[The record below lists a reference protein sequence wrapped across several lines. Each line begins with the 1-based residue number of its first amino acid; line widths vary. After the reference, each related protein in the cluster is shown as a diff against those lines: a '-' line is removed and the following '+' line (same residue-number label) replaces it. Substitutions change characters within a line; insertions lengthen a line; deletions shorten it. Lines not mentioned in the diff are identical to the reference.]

1 MFGDVVDDAKSEISG
16 KSAEI
21 IMDMTETYRPK
32 WASLT
37 ERNKGKSIAIV
48 LDGLVYSHPTVQNK
62 IEGGRSNITG
72 DFSLAEARDLA
83 NILKAGKLPAQ
94 RLLTKK

>member
-1 MFGDVVDDAKSEISG
+1 MIIVDDAKSEISG

-62 IEGGRSNITG
+62 IEGGRLTLLAI
-72 DFSLAEARDLA
+72 SLLW
-83 NILKAGKLPAQ
+83 KLEI
-94 RLLTKK
+94 